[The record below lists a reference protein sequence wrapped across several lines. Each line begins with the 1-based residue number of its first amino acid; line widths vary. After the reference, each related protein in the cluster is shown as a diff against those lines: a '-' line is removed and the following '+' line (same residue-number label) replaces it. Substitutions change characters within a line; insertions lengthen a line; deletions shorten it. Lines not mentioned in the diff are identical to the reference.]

1 MIGRFGRSARCW
13 ARRGTAYT
21 ALALL
26 VAMAEV
32 AWAKPYPTDPGP
44 LPEGD
49 PTADDQPSP
58 TPKKKS
64 ARFGSGGSL
73 GLEANIAAGRAA
85 RGRITWELYL
95 RILSRLTL
103 R

>member
-1 MIGRFGRSARCW
+1 MIGRFGRTVQGRAQGG
-13 ARRGTAYT
+13 A
-21 ALALL
+21 ALL
-26 VAMAEV
+26 LLAAFVAAPGI
-32 AWAKPYPTDPGP
+32 ASAKTYPSEPGP

-58 TPKKKS
+58 APKKS
-64 ARFGSGGSL
+64 ASFGTEQSHRIRESVVSTRTIRGS
-73 GLEANIAAGRAA
+73 RMS
-85 RGRITWELYL
+85 WQLYL

>member
-1 MIGRFGRSARCW
+1 MIGRFGRTV
-13 ARRGTAYT
+13 RGRAQGG
-21 ALALL
+21 AALL
-26 VAMAEV
+26 LLAALVGAPGIV
-32 AWAKPYPTDPGP
+32 SAKTYPVGPGP

-58 TPKKKS
+58 APKNKS
-64 ARFGSGGSL
+64 ARFGNEQSL
-73 GLEANIAAGRAA
+73 QVRESVGA
-85 RGRITWELYL
+85 RTIRGTRMSWQLYL